1 MYKLYRH
8 KLYREQIVSAQIVSA
23 QFVSAQFVSDTNCIG
38 HKLYRAQIVSGTNCI
53 GHKLYLVTNWTS
65 SGSKREIL
73 WSAELRGKI
82 NELSRVDSIRK
93 LGPTG
98 FVSDPLCEKA
108 ATDLIFLGFLFTQN
122 RKLYLK
128 QMTLSTCDCAATYS
142 MCLWAVVCSS
152 VHLSQ
157 TNCFRLQVLMG
168 VN

>member
-1 MYKLYRH
+1 MTNIQLIQSNPGFGVSPHFFYLFLFLYQSVLQGKMSVH
-8 KLYREQIVSAQIVSA
+8 VQIVSAQIVSG
-23 QFVSAQFVSDTNCIG
+23 TNCIGTNCIGTICIGTICIG
-38 HKLYRAQIVSGTNCI
+38 HKLYRTQTVSGTNCI

-73 WSAELRGKI
+73 CSAELRRKI

-98 FVSDPLCEKA
+98 FVSDPWCEKA

-128 QMTLSTCDCAATYS
+128 
-142 MCLWAVVCSS
+142 
-152 VHLSQ
+152 
-157 TNCFRLQVLMG
+157 
-168 VN
+168 